1 MLLMRNSM
9 DRGYFVIARSVW
21 DHELLQDDKPFSR
34 REAWLSMISE
44 AAWKQ
49 QRRSYGTYHVDLR
62 RGQLAASERF
72 LAKKWR
78 WSRSTVRRFLKAL
91 ERADMLELAV
101 LPVTGAG
108 CEPSTTLIT
117 ISNYDKH
124 QLGGSE
130 RKRAGPTS
138 KHFDRNHEPPSEP
151 TSDAAI
157 DCDDDE
163 NKRDVSIGGPTS
175 EPTPGPTPVP
185 KINKEESKTGRRE
198 RGAGAPL
205 APEADQESR
214 AKTALPSSV
223 NSSPSAEPGPKS
235 SRRPRW
241 QKPASKEVPLP
252 DDWKPDF
259 DWAVKLGIGLE
270 EASRESEK
278 FRNYAQMKGRVMVN
292 WDAAWRQ
299 WCLRAID
306 RRRRCR
312 DRQGGD
318 GMSGRRFRDKG
329 ARTERAIVKALQA
342 QGFMATKFSG
352 MYKPG
357 ADISMPFLGSD
368 RAVEVTQAQTTA
380 VLTYRK
386 QRKPALGPVG
396 DSLDDWGTS

>member
-1 MLLMRNSM
+1 M

-205 APEADQESR
+205 APRQTKNR
-214 AKTALPSSV
+214 
-223 NSSPSAEPGPKS
+223 EP
-235 SRRPRW
+235 RRPFLPRLTLLPRPSPDPSLLGGPGG
-241 QKPASKEVPLP
+241 KSRPA
-252 DDWKPDF
+252 
-259 DWAVKLGIGLE
+259 
-270 EASRESEK
+270 
-278 FRNYAQMKGRVMVN
+278 
-292 WDAAWRQ
+292 
-299 WCLRAID
+299 
-306 RRRRCR
+306 RRCR
-312 DRQGGD
+312 SPTIGSRT
-318 GMSGRRFRDKG
+318 STGR
-329 ARTERAIVKALQA
+329 
-342 QGFMATKFSG
+342 
-352 MYKPG
+352 
-357 ADISMPFLGSD
+357 
-368 RAVEVTQAQTTA
+368 
-380 VLTYRK
+380 
-386 QRKPALGPVG
+386 
-396 DSLDDWGTS
+396 